1 MKNNNA
7 LYLISRIREAANR
20 FIVQELDANGIKGV
34 VPSHGDILVVLY
46 TCEKCTM
53 KELAQKIHRTK
64 ATLTVLVDKL
74 IALKLIEKEK
84 SSQDNRVTYIR
95 LTPLGKSYKGVFEK
109 ISCELNNLLFK
120 DFSEE
125 ETKTL
130 VTLLEKT
137 RANIE

>member
-20 FIVQELDANGIKGV
+20 FIVQELEANGIKGV

>member
-20 FIVQELDANGIKGV
+20 FIVQELEANGIKGV

-130 VTLLEKT
+130 VALLEKT

>member
-1 MKNNNA
+1 MKYNNA
-7 LYLISRIREAANR
+7 IYLISRIKEAANR
-20 FIVQELDANGIKGV
+20 FIVQELEAAGLKGV

-84 SSQDNRVTYIR
+84 SAQDSRITYIK
-95 LTPLGKSYKGVFEK
+95 LTPLGQSYKDIFEK
-109 ISCELNNLLFK
+109 ISQKLNDTFFK
-120 DFSEE
+120 NFSQEE
-125 ETKTL
+125 IKTL
-130 VTLLEKT
+130 VSLLEKT
-137 RANIE
+137 RNNIE

>member
-20 FIVQELDANGIKGV
+20 FIVQELEANGIKGV

-95 LTPLGKSYKGVFEK
+95 LTPLGESYKGVFEK